1 MVDGAFVADFVAN
14 NIEKIYSI
22 GRKAYGRVDEALQI
36 KFRTAYVDYL
46 TITRDKYSKSK
57 SFFIRNQA
65 VDLYSY
71 YVSTGVAC
79 GDVILGTP
87 TFENFLE
94 QSNRI
99 VITGTGGSGKSV
111 LIRHLFLDCIR
122 HKLFTPILIEL
133 RDLNGSKLTLDEHV
147 ESVLDTYGFNISG
160 DYILRAKQAG
170 HFCFFLDGYD
180 EIDHA
185 NRKLIIKQIRVLSSK
200 FSKCPII
207 ISSRPDETFNGI
219 DEYSVFKILPLDI
232 NSASSLISKLPFEI
246 DIKEKFVRALVE
258 GLFDQHQS
266 FLSNPL
272 LLSIMLLTYGEN
284 AEIPSKLSIFY
295 NQAYEAL
302 FQRHDANKGG
312 YSRNRLTSLDI
323 QDFSRVFSLFAL
335 QTYER
340 RIFKMPLT
348 DCLGYIEKSRANLH
362 FTFRA
367 EDYLDDLMSAA
378 CLLIED
384 GLEVAFSHRSFQEYF
399 VALYISMASPEVQQS
414 LLARYCENINQDNVI
429 SLLLEINP
437 ELVERLVLVPTLEE
451 IFEGLGVKRKVGV
464 QHTFKYMKSNYDS
477 LILSAGRLH
486 CSRGAKNKNTS
497 SIVYLASQH
506 CGTYKFPDTR
516 YFEEFYEVLRSKYAV
531 GSSRRWKLSEQ
542 SYRSSII
549 VDVIGGKGAFSQAAL
564 QGGFE
569 AYRMLKAKHQN
580 RSQDLKDL
588 LGF

>member
-1 MVDGAFVADFVAN
+1 MIDGAFVADFVAN
-14 NIEKIYSI
+14 NLEKIYSI
-22 GRKAYGRVDEALQI
+22 GLKAYGKADETLQV
-36 KFRTAYVDYL
+36 KFKTAYTNYL
-46 TITRDKYSKSK
+46 TVTRDKYSKSK

-71 YVSTGVAC
+71 YVSTGIAC
-79 GDVILGTP
+79 GDVTLESP
-87 TFENFLE
+87 TFESCLD

-99 VITGTGGSGKSV
+99 VVTGTGGSGKSV

-122 HKLFTPILIEL
+122 HKSFTPILIEL
-133 RDLNGSKLTLDEHV
+133 RDLNGSKLTLDEHI
-147 ESVLDTYGFNISG
+147 ESVLDTYGFDVSG

-185 NRKLIIKQIRVLSSK
+185 NRKLIIKQVRALSNK
-200 FSKCPII
+200 FQKCPVI

-219 DEYSVFKILPLDI
+219 DEYSLFKILPLDI
-232 NSASSLISKLPFEI
+232 NSASSLISKLPFEP
-246 DIKEKFVRALVE
+246 DIKEKFVRALND
-258 GLFDQHQS
+258 GLFKEHES

-312 YSRNRLTSLDI
+312 YSRNRLTNLDI

-348 DCLGYIEKSRANLH
+348 DCLSYIEKSRANLH
-362 FTFRA
+362 LNFKA

-378 CLLIED
+378 CLLIEE
-384 GLEVAFSHRSFQEYF
+384 GLEVTFSHRSFQEYF
-399 VALYISMASPEVQQS
+399 VALYISMASPDVQQNLIS
-414 LLARYCENINQDNVI
+414 RYCENISQDNVI

-437 ELVERLVLVPTLEE
+437 ELVERLVLVPKLEE
-451 IFEGLGVKRKVGV
+451 IFEALGVKRKVGV
-464 QHTFKYMKSNYDS
+464 QHTFKHLKTNYDT
-477 LILSAGRLH
+477 LILSRGKLH
-486 CSRGAKNKNTS
+486 CSRGPRNKNTS
-497 SIVYLASQH
+497 SIVYLAARH
-506 CGTYKFPDTR
+506 CGTYEYPESS
-516 YFEEFYEVLRSKYAV
+516 YFNEFYEALKSKHSA
-531 GSSRRWKLSEQ
+531 GLAKRWKLSEQ
-542 SYRSSII
+542 SYRSTII
-549 VDVIGGKGAFSQAAL
+549 VDVVGGKGAFSQAAL
-564 QGGFE
+564 QGAFE
-569 AYRMLKAKHQN
+569 AYKFLKAKHQN
-580 RSQDLKDL
+580 RSQDLQDL